1 MTISNRIFIS
11 SVKTKS
17 LFKLLTQQDRKD
29 VEKVNVPQMVVSL
42 CEKNDLYFST
52 ILIPRLIEQIYII

>member
-52 ILIPRLIEQIYII
+52 ILIPRLIEQI

>member
-11 SVKTKS
+11 FVKIKS
-17 LFKLLTQQDRKD
+17 LLKLLTQQDKKD

-52 ILIPRLIEQIYII
+52 ILIPLPIEQI